1 MTCHVRL
8 QSDVYGLSHEF
19 RLCWVLWVLCG
30 AGWVFSSAL
39 IQQTQQRLKN
49 QPKYSAT
56 LLLLMA
62 VGTFLVQVVVP
73 LHTRQRRL
81 PLGDPV
87 ARLGQRQV
95 HPGLP
100 DYSEGRRRASSSS
113 VAERAPQP
121 DPVPARRQ
129 LWGRTTRGAA
139 AHQQQAVRAAP
150 DGGPGGTGRMLG
162 KIFGDH
168 AHAEQ
173 FHTFAEKLFLPEVS
187 LFLHAALGLQA
198 EAQSLLWLLQAMATP
213 PGRAGAGEVVRRAVA
228 LRGMVA
234 TGLVQQFLLPSS
246 PYAVNVSEG
255 QRKAL
260 VAACRALRP
269 PQPERRRLGSS
280 GGALRSSAKSGK
292 DSSWR
297 QRGDSSWRQRG
308 EGKSN
313 NDRSLSSQLP
323 GLGDAI
329 WTAGR

>member
-1 MTCHVRL
+1 SSDDGIDGSSTTQYTSSNEGNWTICGNDAPLWVTAYVACNLILFFFVALTPMTRHVRL

-113 VAERAPQP
+113 VAASVRRSLTRYRLGGSFGDEQRAGRPPTNNKQFVLRLMEDPGER
-121 DPVPARRQ
+121 
-129 LWGRTTRGAA
+129 
-139 AHQQQAVRAAP
+139 
-150 DGGPGGTGRMLG
+150 GRMLG

-213 PGRAGAGEVVRRAVA
+213 PGRAGAGE
-228 LRGMVA
+228 
-234 TGLVQQFLLPSS
+234 
-246 PYAVNVSEG
+246 
-255 QRKAL
+255 
-260 VAACRALRP
+260 
-269 PQPERRRLGSS
+269 
-280 GGALRSSAKSGK
+280 
-292 DSSWR
+292 
-297 QRGDSSWRQRG
+297 
-308 EGKSN
+308 
-313 NDRSLSSQLP
+313 
-323 GLGDAI
+323 
-329 WTAGR
+329 